1 MNESITG
8 RIIGAQLDQDWM
20 IFPRAGLRPERSNMQ
35 ITISVSSEDYRK
47 ILPNQMVKIENT
59 EWE

>member
-8 RIIGAQLDQDWM
+8 RIIDAELQQDWM
-20 IFPRAGLRPERSNMQ
+20 IIPRAGLRPEKSNMH